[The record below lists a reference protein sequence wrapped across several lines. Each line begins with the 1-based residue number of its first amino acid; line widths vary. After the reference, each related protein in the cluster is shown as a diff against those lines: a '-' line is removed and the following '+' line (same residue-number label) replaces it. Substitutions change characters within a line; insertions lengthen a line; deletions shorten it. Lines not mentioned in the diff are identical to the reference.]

1 MGDLLRLPTAGR
13 PEEDW
18 AELHAHSAFSFLRGA
33 SRPEDL
39 VAEAARLGIGVLA
52 VTDRDGL
59 HAARRLHAAARDHG
73 IGTVHGAELTLGDP
87 VLGTPVVL
95 ARSVEGFRLLSSVI
109 TEAQLAGS
117 KNAPVYDLDTVA
129 RAAAA
134 GHWAVL
140 PGCPPPGTDRCD
152 VAAVAH
158 RLARLTDVFGTSGT
172 HAELVDHRLPE
183 DSVAADAMWVAAHRA
198 GVPVVATGAVHYA
211 APARPVWRRRSPRCA
226 AARPWTGPPGI

>member
-1 MGDLLRLPTAGR
+1 M
-13 PEEDW
+13 
-18 AELHAHSAFSFLRGA
+18 
-33 SRPEDL
+33 
-39 VAEAARLGIGVLA
+39 LA

-59 HAARRLHAAARDHG
+59 YAARRLHAAARDHG
-73 IGTVHGAELTLGDP
+73 IGTVHGAELTLGEP

-183 DSVAADAMWVAAHRA
+183 DSVAADAMWVAARRA